1 MGYKMASN
9 AIKYKRI
16 RTKARAKTVF
26 I

>member
-9 AIKYKRI
+9 AMKYKSI